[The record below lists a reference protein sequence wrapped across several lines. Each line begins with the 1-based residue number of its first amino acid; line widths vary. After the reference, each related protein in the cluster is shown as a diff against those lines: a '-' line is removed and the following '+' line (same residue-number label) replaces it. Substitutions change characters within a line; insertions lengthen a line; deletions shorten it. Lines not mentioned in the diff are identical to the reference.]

1 MEIVVS
7 TDCGLVARHPFEFT
21 SRCASVPVMYELGSE
36 FSIEVAIRRD
46 GATIATFNISQEGE
60 EWVTLKTTTSGTETH
75 KLRTRTVETSEYSV
89 TVDVKVRTDDEHVE
103 ASMLLRTVHI
113 MERTPPSD
121 ANASDTAEVP
131 IKRLRV
137 SDADDAVD
145 SEEVVATHTSRASWA
160 TPHFRGLRGAAAA
173 PRGLP
178 PGVELPSLETLQQMC
193 VGSSVRVERIDGKG
207 LGVRAARDI
216 FADETIAY
224 YRVRV
229 AAPGGGGNSGYA
241 VRLGDD
247 ASAPVGDLYAG
258 SFAPR
263 VDRRGVA
270 LTLGAP
276 LVGPLLN
283 EPAPEHAQNCCL
295 ELHEIDD
302 LVVPKAGAASTLYVR
317 SLCAIAAGEECT
329 LDYGRAYGARGYTS
343 KWGYWSG
350 SSDSG

>member
-1 MEIVVS
+1 LAYGRLAAARRAMELIVS
-7 TDCGLVARHPFEFT
+7 TPDWWGPPRARQPFEFT

-36 FSIEVAIRRD
+36 FSIEVAICRD
-46 GATIATFNISQEGE
+46 GATLATFDVALDGE
-60 EWVTLKTTTSGTETH
+60 DWVTLKTTTSGTATH
-75 KLRTRTVETSEYSV
+75 KLKTRTVETSEYSV

-113 MERTPPSD
+113 MERTPPFE
-121 ANASDTAEVP
+121 AAAAAETAEIP
-131 IKRLRV
+131 IKRLRI
-137 SDADDAVD
+137 SDDDVVD

-160 TPHFRGLRGAAAA
+160 TPHFRGLRGAAGA

-193 VGSSVRVERIDGKG
+193 AGSLVRVERIEGKG

-216 FADETIAY
+216 GADETIAY

-241 VRLGDD
+241 LRLGDD

-263 VDRRGVA
+263 VS
-270 LTLGAP
+270 GAP

-302 LVVPKAGAASTLYVR
+302 LVAPRPGKTATLYVR
-317 SLCAIAAGEECT
+317 TLCAIAAGDECT
-329 LDYGRAYGARGYTS
+329 LDYGRAYGARGYAS
-343 KWGYWSG
+343 KWGYW
-350 SSDSG
+350 

>member
-1 MEIVVS
+1 MS
-7 TDCGLVARHPFEFT
+7 LAPHDPHHGAHAAFRGHA
-21 SRCASVPVMYELGSE
+21 ASVAAELPVKR
-36 FSIEVAIRRD
+36 RRD
-46 GATIATFNISQEGE
+46 
-60 EWVTLKTTTSGTETH
+60 
-75 KLRTRTVETSEYSV
+75 
-89 TVDVKVRTDDEHVE
+89 
-103 ASMLLRTVHI
+103 
-113 MERTPPSD
+113 
-121 ANASDTAEVP
+121 
-131 IKRLRV
+131 

-160 TPHFRGLRGAAAA
+160 TPHFRGLRGAAGA

-193 VGSSVRVERIDGKG
+193 AGSLVRVERIEGKG

-216 FADETIAY
+216 GADETIAY

-241 VRLGDD
+241 LRLGDD
-247 ASAPVGDLYAG
+247 ASSPVGDLYAG

-263 VDRRGVA
+263 VC
-270 LTLGAP
+270 GAP

-302 LVVPKAGAASTLYVR
+302 LVAPRAGKTATLYVR
-317 SLCAIAAGEECT
+317 TLCAIAAGDECT
-329 LDYGRAYGARGYTS
+329 LDYGRAYGARGYAS
-343 KWGYWSG
+343 KWGYW
-350 SSDSG
+350 

>member
-7 TDCGLVARHPFEFT
+7 TPDCGLVARHRFEFT

-46 GATIATFNISQEGE
+46 GATLATLDISLDGE

-89 TVDVKVRTDDEHVE
+89 TIDVKVRTDDEHVE

-113 MERTPPSD
+113 MERTPPSEAAAAAD
-121 ANASDTAEVP
+121 AAAPS
-131 IKRLRV
+131 KRRRD

-160 TPHFRGLRGAAAA
+160 TPHFRGLRDAAGA

-178 PGVELPSLETLQQMC
+178 PGVELPSLETLVQMC
-193 VGSSVRVERIDGKG
+193 DGSSVLVDRIDGKG

-216 FADETIAY
+216 AADTTIAY

-229 AAPGGGGNSGYA
+229 GAAGGGGNSGYA
-241 VRLGDD
+241 LRLGDD
-247 ASAPVGDLYAG
+247 ASSPVGDLYAG
-258 SFAPR
+258 SFAPP
-263 VDRRGVA
+263 VA
-270 LTLGAP
+270 DAP

-283 EPAPEHAQNCCL
+283 EPAPRYVQNCCL
-295 ELHEIDD
+295 ALDD
-302 LVVPKAGAASTLYVR
+302 VEVPSPGGECTLAVR
-317 SLCAIAAGEECT
+317 TLCAIDEGEECT
-329 LDYGRAYGARGYTS
+329 LDYGRAYGARGYSS
-343 KWGYWSG
+343 KWG
-350 SSDSG
+350 

>member
-1 MEIVVS
+1 MELVVS
-7 TDCGLVARHPFEFT
+7 TPDCGTVARLPFEFT
-21 SRCASVPVMYELGSE
+21 SRCASVPVMYDIGTE

-46 GATIATFNISQEGE
+46 GATIATFDIALDGE

-75 KLRTRTVETSEYSV
+75 ILRTCTVENSEFSV
-89 TVDVKVRTDDEHVE
+89 TVDIKERFDINEE
-103 ASMLLRTVHI
+103 AEIWILLRTLHI
-113 MERTPPSD
+113 MERTPPSE
-121 ANASDTAEVP
+121 AAGSTEAAEAP
-131 IKRLRV
+131 AKRRRD

-145 SEEVVATHTSRASWA
+145 SEEVVAAHTSRASWA

-178 PGVELPSLETLQQMC
+178 PGVELPSLETLEQMC
-193 VGSSVRVERIDGKG
+193 AGSLVRVERIDGKG

-216 FADETIAY
+216 GADETIAY

-241 VRLGDD
+241 LRLGDD

-263 VDRRGVA
+263 VS
-270 LTLGAP
+270 GAP

-302 LVVPKAGAASTLYVR
+302 LVAPRAGKTATLYVR
-317 SLCAIAAGEECT
+317 TLCAIAAGDECT
-329 LDYGRAYGARGYTS
+329 LDYGRAYGARGYAS
-343 KWGYWSG
+343 KWGYW
-350 SSDSG
+350 